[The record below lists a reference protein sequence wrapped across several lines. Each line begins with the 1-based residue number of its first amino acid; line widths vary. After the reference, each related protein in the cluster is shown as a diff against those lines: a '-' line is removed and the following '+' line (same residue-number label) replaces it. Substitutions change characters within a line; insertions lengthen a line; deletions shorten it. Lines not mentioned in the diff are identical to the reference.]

1 MPGPVNEEQ
10 TVTLIS
16 STSISED
23 GEITPGILP
32 IPAHL
37 GQVLR
42 KKMMKIQL

>member
-23 GEITPGILP
+23 GEIEP
-32 IPAHL
+32 
-37 GQVLR
+37 VL
-42 KKMMKIQL
+42 KGVKQLI